1 MRPISGFDRPLL
13 QYCFVGLAVV
23 LIAVGAWGALSVKR
37 ATREIE
43 RLHTADLSAR
53 VEREQLEARAERE
66 RSARES
72 LALQLGRASRGS
84 RSEDAGLPTLTLTPV
99 TRRGPAPPPA
109 TVAPPTSAQVIALRL
124 VLPRG
129 ADARGTSY
137 QITIRNWSDGAT
149 VWSRGRL
156 SATEVDGRRV
166 VQSQITGDVLA
177 PGSYEALL
185 TIAATDGSRQ
195 DVASYEVT
203 VGAT

>member
-1 MRPISGFDRPLL
+1 
-13 QYCFVGLAVV
+13 V

-37 ATREIE
+37 AAREIE
-43 RLHTADLSAR
+43 RLHAAELSAR

-72 LALQLGRASRGS
+72 LALQLGRASRG
-84 RSEDAGLPTLTLTPV
+84 AGLQTADLPTLTLTPV
-99 TRRGPAPPPA
+99 TKRGPAPPPA
-109 TVAPPTSAQVIALRL
+109 TVAPPASAQVIALRL

-129 ADARGTSY
+129 ADARGSY
-137 QITIRNWSDGAT
+137 QITIRNWSDGLT

-156 SATEVDGRRV
+156 SATELDGRRV
-166 VQSQITGDVLA
+166 VQSQITGDVFA
-177 PGSYEALL
+177 TGSYEALL

-203 VGAT
+203 VGAP